1 MQKFTLDEIEILTG
15 SVERDQDATRRKLV
29 ELDGNSRSAT
39 LDSTLRSSLKTER
52 EKQAKLV
59 EDLSILKAK
68 LIILRREM
76 LIEAEQEEAPT
87 TLSESPSDN

>member
-1 MQKFTLDEIEILTG
+1 MENFTLDEIEILAS
-15 SVERDQDATRRKLV
+15 SVERDHDATRRKLV

-39 LDSTLRSSLKTER
+39 LDTTLRNTLKAER

-59 EDLSILKAK
+59 EDLAIIKAK
-68 LIILRREM
+68 LIISRREM

-87 TLSESPSDN
+87 APSDSPSDN